1 LPELSVEEDENQLAK
16 LQLLLV
22 LPELLLKST
31 PPPPSVDQRRRGR
44 GCNNLSSHR

>member
-16 LQLLLV
+16 LQPLLV

-31 PPPPSVDQRRRGR
+31 PPPSVDQRRRGR